1 MNKVEQP
8 AHACAIKSGLVLTIP
23 PKEKTNMASA
33 AETPR
38 TRQADVLKMM
48 ETLSNWGRW
57 GKDDQLGA
65 LNLITPQKRK
75 EAAAL
80 VKEGVSI
87 SLARNVV
94 KVRVGPS
101 APFEHRMVQTGLT
114 PGSEYSGDVFSV
126 QFHGFTHT
134 HVDALCHI
142 FHQGRMY
149 NGYSQQ
155 EVTEKGAGQL
165 SIIAMKDGILTR
177 GVLMDFPHLFGV
189 NYLKG
194 DRAIYPEDI
203 EAWQKKTGV
212 AVGSG
217 DAVIIRTG
225 RWARWAAEG
234 EWDIEQGSAGVHV
247 SCMPWFREKDV
258 AILGSDLAMDVM
270 PSRVEGVAMPVHLVT
285 IAAMGVTILDVCD
298 LEPISKAAA
307 SRNRWDFLLTMAPLA
322 VEGGTGSPINA
333 IATF

>member
-1 MNKVEQP
+1 
-8 AHACAIKSGLVLTIP
+8 
-23 PKEKTNMASA
+23 MATAS
-33 AETPR
+33 EMPR
-38 TRQADVLKMM
+38 TSKADVLKMM
-48 ETLSNWGRW
+48 TTLSNWGRW

-65 LNLITPQKRK
+65 LNLITPQKRR

-80 VKEGVSI
+80 VKEGTSI
-87 SLARNVV
+87 SLARNAV

-101 APFEHRMVQTGLT
+101 APFEHRMLQTGVT
-114 PGSEYSGDVFSV
+114 PDSEFSGDVFSV

-149 NGYSQQ
+149 NGYSQA
-155 EVTEKGAGQL
+155 EVTELGAAKL
-165 SIIAMKDGILTR
+165 SVIAMKDGIFTR
-177 GVLMDFPHLFGV
+177 GVLMDFPRFFGV
-189 NYLKG
+189 SYLKG
-194 DRAIYPEDI
+194 DRPIYPEDI

-225 RWARWAAEG
+225 RWARWEAEG
-234 EWDIEQGSAGVHV
+234 EWDVENDSAGVHV

-270 PSRVEGVAMPVHLVT
+270 PSRVEGIALPVHLVT
-285 IAAMGVTILDVCD
+285 IAAMGVPILDVCD
-298 LEPISKAAA
+298 LEPLGEATA
-307 SRNRWDFLLTMAPLA
+307 RHHRWDFLLTMAPLA
-322 VEGGTGSPINA
+322 VEGGTGSPINPT
-333 IATF
+333 ATL

>member
-1 MNKVEQP
+1 
-8 AHACAIKSGLVLTIP
+8 
-23 PKEKTNMASA
+23 MASA
-33 AETPR
+33 SEMAR
-38 TRQADVLKMM
+38 TNQADVLKMM
-48 ETLSNWGRW
+48 QTLSNWGRW

-65 LNLITPQKRK
+65 LNLITPEKRK

-80 VKEGVSI
+80 VKEGLSI
-87 SLARNVV
+87 SLARNAV

-114 PGSEYSGDVFSV
+114 PGSEWSGDVYSV

-142 FHQGRMY
+142 FHQG
-149 NGYSQQ
+149 
-155 EVTEKGAGQL
+155 EVTEKGAAKL
-165 SIIAMKDGILTR
+165 SVLAMKDGILTR
-177 GVLMDFPHLFGV
+177 GVLMDFPRLFGV

-194 DRAIYPEDI
+194 DRPIYPEDI

-225 RWARWAAEG
+225 RWARWEAEG
-234 EWDIEQGSAGVHV
+234 EWDIEKDSAGVHV

-258 AILGSDLAMDVM
+258 ALLGSDLAMDVM
-270 PSRVEGVAMPVHLVT
+270 PSRVEGIPMPVHLVT
-285 IAAMGVTILDVCD
+285 IVAMGVPILDVCD
-298 LEPISKAAA
+298 LEPLSKATA
-307 SRNRWDFLLTMAPLA
+307 SRNRCDFLLTMAPLA

-333 IATF
+333 TATF

>member
-1 MNKVEQP
+1 MP
-8 AHACAIKSGLVLTIP
+8 SFT
-23 PKEKTNMASA
+23 
-33 AETPR
+33 ETPR
-38 TRQADVLKMM
+38 TSKDDVLKMM
-48 ETLSNWGRW
+48 QTLSNWGRW

-65 LNLITPQKRK
+65 LNLITPEKRK

-80 VKEGVSI
+80 VKEGLSI
-87 SLARNVV
+87 SLARNAV

-114 PGSEYSGDVFSV
+114 PGSESSGDVYSV

-134 HVDALCHI
+134 HLDALCHV

-149 NGYSQQ
+149 NGYSQE
-155 EVTEKGAGQL
+155 EVTELGATKL
-165 SIIAMKDGILTR
+165 SVIAMKDGIFTR

-189 NYLKG
+189 KFLEG
-194 DRAIYPEDI
+194 ARPIYPEDI

-212 AVGSG
+212 PVESG
-217 DAVIIRTG
+217 DAVMIRTG
-225 RWARWAAEG
+225 RWARWEAEG
-234 EWDIEQGSAGVHV
+234 EWDVENDSAGVHI

-258 AILGSDLAMDVM
+258 ALLGSDLALDVL
-270 PSRVEGVAMPVHLVT
+270 PSRVEGIRMPVHLVT
-285 IAAMGVTILDVCD
+285 IVAMGVPILDVCD
-298 LEPISKAAA
+298 LEPLSAAAA

-333 IATF
+333 TATF

>member
-1 MNKVEQP
+1 MP
-8 AHACAIKSGLVLTIP
+8 SFT
-23 PKEKTNMASA
+23 
-33 AETPR
+33 ETPR
-38 TRQADVLKMM
+38 TSKDDVLKMM
-48 ETLSNWGRW
+48 QTLSNWGRW

-75 EAAAL
+75 VAAVL
-80 VKEGVSI
+80 VKEGLSI
-87 SLARNVV
+87 SLARNAV

-114 PGSEYSGDVFSV
+114 PGSESSGDVYSV

-134 HVDALCHI
+134 HLDALCHV

-149 NGYSQQ
+149 NGYSQE
-155 EVTEKGAGQL
+155 EVTELGATKL
-165 SIIAMKDGILTR
+165 SVIAMKDGILTR

-189 NYLKG
+189 KFLEG
-194 DRAIYPEDI
+194 ARPIYPEDI

-212 AVGSG
+212 TVGSG
-217 DAVIIRTG
+217 DAVIIRIG
-225 RWARWAAEG
+225 RWARWEAQG
-234 EWDIEQGSAGVHV
+234 EWDVENDSAGVHV

-258 AILGSDLAMDVM
+258 ALLGSDLAMDVM
-270 PSRVEGVAMPVHLVT
+270 PSRVEGIRMPVHLVT
-285 IAAMGVTILDVCD
+285 IVAMGVPILDVCD
-298 LEPISKAAA
+298 LEPLSAAAA

-333 IATF
+333 TATF